1 MFCLQFSRW
10 EEGRSRGTQAGL
22 AKDAFLRECAHGI
35 LMLLGAF
42 RLGKKPMSLLTSAW
56 PSLMAWTMHI
66 YEDVYPH
73 EDLKK
78 QALWREPLLNA
89 CAIATQACVVPST
102 AAKLSRMLAELWI
115 GVEDSRVSRAL
126 WVCCG
131 SQGSIPDPTH
141 YLTELCLSSDK
152 VVEIALQRLVRT
164 SEDNMRNPQP
174 AMWDDLVSL
183 IYGCSALFNSP
194 DPAFGA
200 AMLRKNAFSL
210 MTKTIRNYRVH
221 DASPTQCRERCIF
234 RINAL
239 NALLECLL
247 NNFCSNNGLLS
258 LCQSLRKGLVEVM
271 VTTLLSTSRIDEDQR
286 NAAGKVRRAL
296 FQGIAQFLTH
306 KSVVSAAGEG
316 MSYFKHGTMR
326 KLSASDLQCE
336 WSEFEQLLL
345 ERFILY
351 RMNCYLR
358 QTDEY
363 HCSNVRIPS

>member
-10 EEGRSRGTQAGL
+10 EEGRSRRTQAGL
-22 AKDAFLRECAHGI
+22 EKDAFLRECAYGI
-35 LMLLGAF
+35 SMLLGAF
-42 RLGKKPMSLLTSAW
+42 HLGKKPMSLLTSAW

-66 YEDVYPH
+66 YEDIYPH
-73 EDLKK
+73 EDPKK

-115 GVEDSRVSRAL
+115 GVEDSMVSRAL

-131 SQGSIPDPTH
+131 SQVSIPDPTH

-152 VVEIALQRLVRT
+152 VVDIALQRMLRT
-164 SEDNMRNPQP
+164 FEDSMRTPHP

-183 IYGCSALFNSP
+183 IYGCSALFNLP
-194 DPAFGA
+194 DPALGDT
-200 AMLRKNAFSL
+200 MLRKNAFSL
-210 MTKTIRNYRVH
+210 ITKIIRNCRVRN
-221 DASPTQCRERCIF
+221 ASPTQRHERCIF

-271 VTTLLSTSRIDEDQR
+271 VSTLLSTSGIGEDARI
-286 NAAGKVRRAL
+286 AAGKVRRAL
-296 FQGIAQFLTH
+296 FQGIALFFTH

-316 MSYFKHGTMR
+316 MSYFKHVVMR
-326 KLSASDLQCE
+326 KLSASDLQRE

-358 QTDEY
+358 QTEEY
-363 HCSNVRIPS
+363 HCSNVRTSS